1 MIVLPL
7 IEGSEAKIMDYLSD
21 GQWHTIKKVIKHSHE
36 MSIPQLEK
44 FLSELVESDL
54 LLLGENQSYRFPPSQ
69 LETWRTSRG
78 LVNKKNDLSC
88 PRYFGG
94 ILEDEGWLL
103 SPLRNHDLVHFRTDG
118 TLDKRDIQRALGVR
132 GSVNQDS
139 DGLIR
144 ISTMEGEEV
153 YQLLKSWSA
162 TDESISIIGV
172 RLDRQVRRRE
182 LASLPKQY
190 VDDLC
195 KFYGSFARNLLR
207 KSMTSIQRHLKE
219 PDDIQQQIYLWIIDA
234 VQRYDSNTSIPFAAY
249 LHSCLQKWVHDL
261 NRKSYGRAAADNELK
276 YSRAINLL
284 TAEEGRTPTNKE
296 IATYLNED
304 LETVEKKLHMIR
316 HINNLRSATTINDD
330 DYAVQIAGND
340 NPEKEYQSLVEQNL
354 LSSALTTS
362 ALRLTGEPQVL
373 AWLKIYHDAWGQ
385 GTRPSGLIRIDTA
398 DLLLDIKD
406 KVKDG
411 MF

>member
-7 IEGSEAKIMDYLSD
+7 IEGTQAEIMDYLSD
-21 GQWHTIKKVIKHSHE
+21 GQWHTIKKITKHSHGMTTE
-36 MSIPQLEK
+36 ALAS
-44 FLSELVESDL
+44 FLQELVEAEL
-54 LLLGENQSYRFPPSQ
+54 LILGENQSYRFPTDQ
-69 LETWRTSRG
+69 LETWRASRG
-78 LVNKKNDLSC
+78 LMNRKNDLSC

-94 ILEDEGWLL
+94 IIEDDGWLL
-103 SPLRNHDLVHFRTDG
+103 SPLRFHDLVHFRTDG
-118 TLDKRDIQRALGVR
+118 TLDKRDIQEALGVR

-144 ISTMEGEEV
+144 ISTMEGEEI
-153 YQLLKSWSA
+153 YQLLKDWSVR
-162 TDESISIIGV
+162 DDSISIIGV

-182 LASLPKQY
+182 LTSLPKQY

-219 PDDIQQQIYLWIIDA
+219 NDDIQQQIYLWIIDA
-234 VQRYDSNTSIPFAAY
+234 VQRYDANTSIPFAAY

-284 TAEEGRTPTNKE
+284 TAEEGRTPTNQE
-296 IATYLNED
+296 IANYLDED
-304 LETVEKKLHMIR
+304 LVTVEKKLHMIR

-340 NPEKEYQSLVEQNL
+340 NPENEYQGLVEQNL

-362 ALRLTGEPQVL
+362 ALKSKDDPQVL
-373 AWLKIYHDAWGQ
+373 AWLKVYHDAWGQ
-385 GTRPSGLIRIDTA
+385 GTRPSGLMRIETA